1 MSSDD
6 PSRDT
11 IVDARRTRLGIV
23 ERSTDP
29 RDADLVGT
37 VFGGY
42 LVDSE
47 IGGGAMGIVYRAS
60 HLDTNR
66 VVALK
71 TLRARL
77 MDEPNVVARFKR
89 EARIASRLGHPHIGS
104 VFELVEAHGRFALA
118 MELVDGEPLQ
128 SILTMPLPA
137 ERALLIASQ
146 ILKGLEHAHAMGLV
160 HRDLKPDNVL
170 VEWRNGRDHARII
183 DFGIAI
189 TTEGSED
196 SVGRLTGTG
205 QVIGTPAFMAP
216 EQARGADVDGR
227 ADLYSL
233 GMMMYEMIAGML
245 PFAGRPIDVL
255 SARLSRDVPP
265 MAERVP
271 ELIVDPLVER
281 FVRRLLERNRDKRFA
296 NARAALTVAELLL
309 NDRPS
314 AGPALG
320 LMDVDKALAVVSLPR
335 PPSTR

>member
-11 IVDARRTRLGIV
+11 VVDARRTRLGVV
-23 ERSTDP
+23 ERSSDP
-29 RDADLVGT
+29 RDTDLSGT

-47 IGGGAMGIVYRAS
+47 IGGGAMGVVYRAS
-60 HLDTNR
+60 HIDTNR

-77 MDEPNVVARFKR
+77 MDEPNTVARFKR
-89 EARIASRLGHPHIGS
+89 EARIASRVGHPHIGS
-104 VFELVEAHGRFALA
+104 VYELVEAEGRYALA
-118 MELVDGEPLQ
+118 LELVEGEPLQ
-128 SILTMPLPA
+128 SLMTMPLPQ
-137 ERALLIASQ
+137 ERVLMIAAQ
-146 ILKGLEHAHAMGLV
+146 ILRGLEHAHAMGLV
-160 HRDLKPDNVL
+160 HRDLKPDNIL
-170 VEWRNGRDHARII
+170 VEHRNGRDHARII

-196 SVGRLTGTG
+196 SIGRLTGTG

-233 GMMMYEMIAGML
+233 GMIMYEMLAGVL

-255 SARLSRDVPP
+255 SQRLSKDAPP
-265 MAERVP
+265 IAERVP
-271 ELIVDPLVER
+271 ALIVDPLVEL
-281 FVRRLLERNRDKRFA
+281 FVLRLLQRKAEKRFA
-296 NARAALTVAELLL
+296 NARAALTVVELLL
-309 NDRPS
+309 NDRKS

-320 LMDVDKALAVVSLPR
+320 IMDVEKALAVVSLPP
-335 PPSTR
+335 PPSR

>member
-1 MSSDD
+1 M
-6 PSRDT
+6 
-11 IVDARRTRLGIV
+11 VDAKRTRLGV
-23 ERSTDP
+23 AESATDP
-29 RDADLVGT
+29 RDADLTGT

-47 IGGGAMGIVYRAS
+47 IGRGAMGVVYRAS
-60 HLDTNR
+60 HIDTNR

-77 MDEPNVVARFKR
+77 MEEPNVIARFKR

-104 VFELVEAHGRFALA
+104 VYELVEAQGRFALA
-118 MELVDGEPLQ
+118 LELVEGEPLQ
-128 SILTMPLPA
+128 SIMTMPLPA
-137 ERALLIASQ
+137 ERVLLIASQ

-196 SVGRLTGTG
+196 SIGRLTGTG

-216 EQARGADVDGR
+216 EQARGSDVDGR

-233 GMMMYEMIAGML
+233 GMIMYEMIAGVL

-255 SARLSRDVPP
+255 SQRLSRDVPP
-265 MAERVP
+265 IVDRVP
-271 ELIVDPLVER
+271 ALLVDPLVER
-281 FVRRLLERNRDKRFA
+281 FVRKLLERKRDNRPA
-296 NARAALTVAELLL
+296 NARAALTIAELLL
-309 NDRPS
+309 NDPAC

-320 LMDVDKALAVVSLPR
+320 LMDVEKALSIVSLP
-335 PPSTR
+335 PPPTTR